1 MDFCGFGRSG
11 RHYLSSVRYVGLLI
25 IKRSMKTLKMH
36 RANEIAC
43 GIDFGTSNTTV
54 AIANGRDE
62 SITLVPVEEQH
73 LTIPS
78 TIFFPAE
85 NPAVFFGRKAINAY
99 VAREEGRFMRS
110 FKRVLGTSLMKEGTT
125 ISGRTTRF
133 EHIIG
138 HFIEHIKNKAEL
150 LADRDIENVVAGRPV
165 HFIDGNDKADKEAEG
180 QLEAIF
186 VSAGFKNIRFQYE
199 PIAAAFAHELNSGDT
214 ERLAVVI
221 DIGGGTSDFTIM
233 RLSGRYIKKQ
243 DRQEDI
249 LANAGTRIGGN
260 DFDRSLSLKCFMP
273 LLGLGS
279 FWGSKGLGFPITPF
293 FDLSE
298 LSKIQY
304 MYAKKYKRDLRALI
318 SQSNDKV
325 LTHRLLSI
333 VEEELGHTLMARVEE
348 SKIQLSSSE
357 QTTADL
363 AFIEANLQAPIDRA
377 ELEESLYGNI
387 ESIQKTIHEC
397 VVMAG
402 VKADDVAL
410 VILTGG
416 GTAIPMIQQITHR
429 IFPHA
434 EISEGNRLSSV
445 GFGLACD
452 ARRCYLGGH

>member
-1 MDFCGFGRSG
+1 
-11 RHYLSSVRYVGLLI
+11 
-25 IKRSMKTLKMH
+25 MH
-36 RANEIAC
+36 RSIAC

-54 AIANGRDE
+54 AIAQENIDQ
-62 SITLVPVEEQH
+62 ITLVPLEEEH

-85 NPAVFFGRKAINAY
+85 SPRVVFGRKAINAH
-99 VAREEGRFMRS
+99 VAQEDGRFMRS
-110 FKRVLGTSLMKEGTT
+110 FKRVLGTSLMKEGTH
-125 ISGRTTRF
+125 ISGRKTKF

-138 HFIEHIKNKAEL
+138 HFIEDIKNKAEL
-150 LADRDIENVVAGRPV
+150 LVDREIQYVVAGRPV
-165 HFIDGNDKADKEAEG
+165 HFVDGNDKADKEAEG

-186 VSAGFKNIRFQYE
+186 TAAGFKHIRFQYE
-199 PIAAAFAHELNSGDT
+199 PIAAAFAHELTMGDA
-214 ERLAVVI
+214 ERLAVVM
-221 DIGGGTSDFTIM
+221 DIGGGTSDFTVM
-233 RLSGRYIKKQ
+233 KLSECYINKQ

-249 LANAGTRIGGN
+249 LSNAGVRIGGN
-260 DFDRSLSLKCFMP
+260 DFDRALSLKCFMP

-279 FWGSKGLGFPITPF
+279 QWGSKGLGFPITPF

-304 MYAKKYKRDLRALI
+304 MYTQKYKRDLKELI
-318 SQSNDKV
+318 SQSNNKI

-333 VEEELGHTLMARVEE
+333 VEEEQGHTLMSAVEE
-348 SKIQLSSSE
+348 TKIQLSSYD

-363 AFIEANLQAPIDRA
+363 SFIEANLQAHIDRMQF
-377 ELEESLYGNI
+377 EDSLYGNL
-387 ESIQKTIHEC
+387 ESIQKTINDC
-397 VVMAG
+397 IVMAG

-416 GTAIPMIQQITHR
+416 GTAIPLIQKITRR

-434 EISEGNRLSSV
+434 EISDGNRLSSV

-452 ARRCYLGGH
+452 ARRYYLGGN

>member
-1 MDFCGFGRSG
+1 MD
-11 RHYLSSVRYVGLLI
+11 I
-25 IKRSMKTLKMH
+25 T
-36 RANEIAC
+36 C
-43 GIDFGTSNTTV
+43 GIDFGTSNSTV
-54 AIANGRDE
+54 AIAKGNNDP
-62 SITLVPVEEQH
+62 IILVPVEDRH

-78 TIFFPAE
+78 TIFFPQE
-85 NPAVFFGRKAINAY
+85 NQPVLFGRKAINAY

-110 FKRVLGTSLMKEGTT
+110 FKRVLGTSLMKEGT
-125 ISGRTTRF
+125 IIGGRKTQF

-138 HFIEHIKNKAEL
+138 PFVESIKNKAEL
-150 LADRDIENVVAGRPV
+150 VADQEINTVVAGRPV
-165 HFIDGNDKADKEAEG
+165 HFVDGNDKADKEAEG

-186 VSAGFKNIRFQYE
+186 IAAGFKDIRFQYE
-199 PIAAAFAHELNSGDT
+199 PIAAAFAHELTMGNT
-214 ERLAVVI
+214 ERLAVVM

-233 RLSGRYIKKQ
+233 RLSERYIKKP

-249 LANAGTRIGGN
+249 LANAGIRMGGN
-260 DFDRSLSLKCFMP
+260 DFDRALSLNCFMP

-293 FDLSE
+293 FDLAE

-304 MYAKKYKRDLRALI
+304 MYTRKYKRDLRALI
-318 SQSNDKV
+318 SQSNNKV

-333 VEEELGHTLMARVEE
+333 VEEELGHTLMSIVEDT
-348 SKIQLSSSE
+348 KIKLSACD

-363 AFIEANLQAPIDRA
+363 AFIEADLHSKVERSQFEACIA
-377 ELEESLYGNI
+377 GSIENI
-387 ESIQKTIHEC
+387 RDTINNC

-402 VKADDVAL
+402 VKTADVAL

-416 GTAIPMIQQITHR
+416 GTAMPILQNITRR

-434 EISEGNRLSSV
+434 DISDGNRLSSV

-452 ARRCYLGGH
+452 ARRYYLGGIK

>member
-1 MDFCGFGRSG
+1 
-11 RHYLSSVRYVGLLI
+11 
-25 IKRSMKTLKMH
+25 MKTFKT
-36 RANEIAC
+36 AAIAC

-54 AIANGRDE
+54 ALANGRDA

-78 TIFFPAE
+78 TVFFPSESPEA
-85 NPAVFFGRKAINAY
+85 FFGRKAIHAY

-110 FKRVLGTSLMKEGTT
+110 FKRVLGTSLMKDGTT
-125 ISGRTTRF
+125 ISGTKTRF

-150 LADRDIENVVAGRPV
+150 LADMGIENVVAGRPV
-165 HFIDGNDKADKEAEG
+165 HFVDGNDKADREAEG

-186 VSAGFKNIRFQYE
+186 AAAGFKHVRFQYE
-199 PIAAAFAHELNSGDT
+199 PIAAAFAHELNMGDK
-214 ERLAVVI
+214 EMLAVVI

-233 RLSGRYIKKQ
+233 RLSGRYIHKHE
-243 DRQEDI
+243 RQEDI

-260 DFDRSLSLKCFMP
+260 DFDRALSLKCFMP

-279 FWGSKGLGFPITPF
+279 LWGSKGLGFPLTPF

-304 MYAKKYKRDLRALI
+304 MYTQKYKRDLRGLI
-318 SQSNDKV
+318 GQANDKA
-325 LTHRLLSI
+325 LTRRLLTI
-333 VEEELGHTLMARVEE
+333 VEEELGHTLMSRVEE

-357 QTTADL
+357 QATADL
-363 AFIEANLQAPIDRA
+363 AFIEEGLQVHLDRSQF
-377 ELEESLYGNI
+377 EESLFGSI
-387 ESIQKTIHEC
+387 ENIQKTINEC
-397 VVMAG
+397 VVQAG
-402 VKADDVAL
+402 VKADAVAL

-416 GTAIPMIQQITHR
+416 GTAIPMIRQLTR
-429 IFPHA
+429 GIFPHA

-452 ARRCYLGGH
+452 ARRYYLDGD